1 MDAKHYFQEEVVIL
15 SWCDQDYDKGQ
26 KAVNKTSR
34 VTMGNHHSTTC
45 TENNR
50 DYQSKGTLEPSDV
63 KPGSYLHEADKDYQS
78 NGTLECVPSEV
89 QLRSYSDEAVEGMVS
104 DYQSKGTLEC
114 VPSEV
119 QLRSYSDEAVESM
132 VSGYQSKGALEHVP
146 GNLEM
151 VSCSAGGMVSGS
163 V

>member
-1 MDAKHYFQEEVVIL
+1 
-15 SWCDQDYDKGQ
+15 
-26 KAVNKTSR
+26 
-34 VTMGNHHSTTC
+34 MGNHHSTTC

-146 GNLEM
+146 GDLEM
-151 VSCSAGGMVSGS
+151 VSCSAGGMVSGKVLWYGTTVEALVS
-163 V
+163 NHLRNSEKWLQLEVVAYENGLS